1 MRRRIAVWIVS
12 PALAFGAGA
21 AVPAAHA
28 ATAYTLEPLNF
39 NLVESTA
46 RLFDGAVCEVYD
58 CAKVPTPAALD
69 LSYRNGLFGED
80 GPISQGAAA
89 LAGRLTADDGEK
101 LVFGF
106 SQGAQIANFWLRNY
120 APTSSVDAT
129 TTSFLLV
136 GDPENTYGVPWTP
149 NVPTNTGFA
158 VTEVWSQY
166 DGWADWPA
174 RFGLLAVANAVA
186 GMFLV
191 HPVVYDH
198 LDLAAEQA
206 AGTVVTWQADG
217 ISYQMVRNDTLP
229 LLAPLRWVGLAAVAD
244 VLDAPLR
251 EKIEAS
257 YDRPATQPRASGM
270 AVAAG
275 AVAVRAA
282 AGAAAIRSVHPATR
296 IHGTRPARTDSDRAV
311 PTKAKR
317 AQRGA

>member
-1 MRRRIAVWIVS
+1 MRHRIAVWMVS
-12 PALAFGAGA
+12 AVLAIGAGA
-21 AVPAAHA
+21 SVPAARA
-28 ATAYTLEPLNF
+28 ATAYTVEPLNF

-46 RLFDGAVCEVYD
+46 NLFDGAVCAVYE
-58 CAKVPTPAALD
+58 CVRVPTAAALD
-69 LSYRNGLFGED
+69 LSYRNGVFGED
-80 GPISQGAAA
+80 GPISDGAVT
-89 LAGRLTADDGEK
+89 LDGRLLADDGDK
-101 LVFGF
+101 LVFGY

-149 NVPTNTGFA
+149 NVPANTGFA

-174 RFGLLAVANAVA
+174 RFSLLAVANAVA

-206 AGTVVTWQADG
+206 AGTLVTWQADG

-229 LLAPLRWVGLAAVAD
+229 LLAPLRWVGLGAVAD
-244 VLDAPLR
+244 ALDAPLR

-257 YDRPATQPRASGM
+257 YDRPATPSRASGP
-270 AVAAG
+270 AVAAD
-275 AVAVRAA
+275 AVRAA
-282 AGAAAIRSVHPATR
+282 AGPAAIRSVRPATTV
-296 IHGTRPARTDSDRAV
+296 HSTRPARAGVDRAV
-311 PTKAKR
+311 PTGAKR
-317 AQRGA
+317 AHRGA